1 MKVNKKNS
9 IVIVFLV
16 ILIIA
21 TGIYCDNNVLQV
33 SHYKVTSNKIPAS
46 FKNFKI
52 LQLSDLHSKSFGSA
66 NCRLIKK
73 INDEKPDI
81 VVMTGDMINTK
92 DTDYEVF
99 INLAKEMCKSYKTYY
114 IVGNHEQN
122 LSDDKLKNLKNEL
135 KSIGVKVLDN
145 EKVTITK
152 GIGSINL
159 YGLWF
164 GLKYYKDINKKYN
177 QNVYFGTEQIKTI
190 LGDLD
195 DNSYNILL
203 THSPLYFDTYSAW
216 GADLT
221 LSGHIHGGMIRIPF
235 IGGLFSPEKEFFPK
249 YNAGKYMI
257 KGKELIV
264 NRGLGN
270 GNFGIRIFNRPEITV
285 ITLSKY

>member
-1 MKVNKKNS
+1 
-9 IVIVFLV
+9 
-16 ILIIA
+16 
-21 TGIYCDNNVLQV
+21 
-33 SHYKVTSNKIPAS
+33 
-46 FKNFKI
+46 
-52 LQLSDLHSKSFGSA
+52 
-66 NCRLIKK
+66 
-73 INDEKPDI
+73 
-81 VVMTGDMINTK
+81 MTGDMINTK

-145 EKVTITK
+145 EKVAITK
-152 GIGSINL
+152 GIDSINL

-203 THSPLYFDTYSAW
+203 THNPLYFDTYSAW

-221 LSGHIHGGMIRIPF
+221 IFGHIHGGMIRIPF